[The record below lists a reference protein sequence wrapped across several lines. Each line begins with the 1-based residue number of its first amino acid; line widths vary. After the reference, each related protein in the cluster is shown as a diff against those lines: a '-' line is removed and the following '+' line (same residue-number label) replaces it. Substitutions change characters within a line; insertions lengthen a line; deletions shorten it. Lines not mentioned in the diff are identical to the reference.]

1 MQIENPGVIIHIYHV
16 VDEKDVHRFVTTND
30 RFLQRIG
37 GTEKIEQRLSEEF
50 CAHELIGTY
59 DWTAGIGGDHLAD
72 EAIVSK
78 IKAIATQFPNCDPCP
93 IAWSEGEQR
102 KDAAK
107 ALADSLGFASDLEK
121 KVITDL
127 FQIQSAVPNIK
138 VVIALVQH
146 EGVIKAAIVLND
158 ATMLGFRLQG
168 QPDGGNL
175 VMTALPHLGGPAWI
189 PIPHDR
195 LRVREVEPE
204 ATEPLLYVVL
214 STDDS
219 FALAL
224 APRKLGGRLSWSG
237 SEEFLSEIE
246 NVLIE
251 IGILARRVLP
261 ACRKVDADGR

>member
-1 MQIENPGVIIHIYHV
+1 MQIENLGVIIHLYHV
-16 VDEKDVHRFVTTND
+16 VDEKDVHRFITTND
-30 RFLQRIG
+30 RFIQHIG
-37 GTEKIEQRLSEEF
+37 GPEKVEQRLRDEF
-50 CAHELIGTY
+50 RAHELIGTY
-59 DWTAGIGGDHLAD
+59 EWTAGIGGDQLAD

-78 IKAIATQFPNCDPCP
+78 IKAIATQFPNCYPCP
-93 IAWSEGEQR
+93 MPWSEGEQR

-121 KVITDL
+121 KLITDL
-127 FQIQSAVPNIK
+127 FQIQGDVPNIK

-204 ATEPLLYVVL
+204 ATEPLLYFVL
-214 STDDS
+214 RTDDS

-246 NVLIE
+246 NVLVD
-251 IGILARRVLP
+251 IGIIGRRVV
-261 ACRKVDADGR
+261 ATCGEVDADGQ